1 MSDTAEQIVNRLDAM
16 IAGMADV
23 TAELRRLRM
32 DLDSLSRDVADLRL
46 SQSQLIAG
54 EQEIR
59 RHSTAIDK
67 FLEVQSQ
74 LMAALSARHLDDLLT
89 KAQREV

>member
-1 MSDTAEQIVNRLDAM
+1 MTDPAQPIVSRLDAM
-16 IAGMADV
+16 IAGMTEM
-23 TAELRRLRM
+23 TAELRRLRV
-32 DLDSLSRDVADLRL
+32 DLDSLSREVADLRL

-59 RHSTAIDK
+59 RRSAAIDK
-67 FLEVQSQ
+67 FLEVQSE

-89 KAQREV
+89 KAKS